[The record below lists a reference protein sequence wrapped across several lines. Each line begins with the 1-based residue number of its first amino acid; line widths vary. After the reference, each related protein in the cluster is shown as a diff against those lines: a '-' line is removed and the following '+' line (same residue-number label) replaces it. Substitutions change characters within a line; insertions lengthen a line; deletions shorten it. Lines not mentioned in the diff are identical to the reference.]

1 MLRRSAANR
10 KRSWKMEWASEKKQ
24 SKRAIGNKFSSVGL
38 IFGLLIFLVGIILWQ
53 TRENTIKNGRSSRHT
68 GELHEEESLR
78 DLAASAPQE
87 RMLSADGQYEYSL
100 EYLSPQ
106 SDGLRESFDKRL
118 VRKNQETGER
128 EVLIANIK
136 EAIPELK
143 EKFNYS
149 AQIFALP
156 IGKVILKTVFEHTD
170 DSAGDLYSFDPTTGA
185 LYSMKINEVYD
196 GFYGGFAMAPDQRR
210 FVWVPNENHTG
221 NQQKM
226 FLIDLLGDSY
236 KIVLTLKDVETLNA
250 GYFAL
255 SSSFNISWT
264 DQDTVLY
271 AVYDSTKKQREDL
284 DQAGNL
290 LDRQSALIEYREL
303 DL

>member
-1 MLRRSAANR
+1 
-10 KRSWKMEWASEKKQ
+10 
-24 SKRAIGNKFSSVGL
+24 
-38 IFGLLIFLVGIILWQ
+38 
-53 TRENTIKNGRSSRHT
+53 
-68 GELHEEESLR
+68 
-78 DLAASAPQE
+78 
-87 RMLSADGQYEYSL
+87 
-100 EYLSPQ
+100 
-106 SDGLRESFDKRL
+106 
-118 VRKNQETGER
+118 
-128 EVLIANIK
+128 
-136 EAIPELK
+136 
-143 EKFNYS
+143 
-149 AQIFALP
+149 
-156 IGKVILKTVFEHTD
+156 
-170 DSAGDLYSFDPTTGA
+170 
-185 LYSMKINEVYD
+185 MKINEVYD